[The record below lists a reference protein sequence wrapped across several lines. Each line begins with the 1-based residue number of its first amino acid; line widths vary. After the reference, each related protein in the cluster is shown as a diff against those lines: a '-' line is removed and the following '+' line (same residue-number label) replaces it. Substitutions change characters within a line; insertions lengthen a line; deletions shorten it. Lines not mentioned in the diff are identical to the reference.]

1 MAEIVVGLY
10 PSRGVA
16 EDAVNR
22 LRTEGVPD
30 GDVFLKMLSEVAL
43 APGSTTVEFT
53 AFDPDPVLWSNVR
66 NTYGRYI
73 RNGETVVLVR
83 AETAA
88 EIELASNVL
97 RIFEPLVVELLTV
110 EFAGQ
115 TTPAPRN
122 RTTSSGV

>member
-1 MAEIVVGLY
+1 MSQIVVGLY
-10 PSRGVA
+10 PSRGIA

-30 GDVFLKMLSEVAL
+30 SDVFLKMLSEVA
-43 APGSTTVEFT
+43 PGSATAEFT

-66 NTYGRYI
+66 NTYERYI
-73 RNGETVVLVR
+73 HNGETVVLVR
-83 AETAA
+83 AETDA

-97 RIFEPLVVELLTV
+97 RIFEPLVLELLTL

-115 TTPAPRN
+115 TTPASRN
-122 RTTSSGV
+122 RTTSSGA